1 MLKEHIKKDLVKR
14 INDWDLKNESSILSV
29 SERQEK
35 LSYELNLRSIIS
47 KEELKMKQKAREKQ
61 VVEGDGNTKYFHLK
75 AKGRR
80 RRIRI
85 HSLLQNGSIV
95 GGETELNKVATDY
108 YKELFGPSNISHI
121 RMGSLNMSQ
130 LDENDREFLISPFS
144 YDEIKLV
151 IHSLKHNS
159 APGPVVLPTEFFQSF

>member
-1 MLKEHIKKDLVKR
+1 
-14 INDWDLKNESSILSV
+14 
-29 SERQEK
+29 
-35 LSYELNLRSIIS
+35 
-47 KEELKMKQKAREKQ
+47 MKQITREKQ

-85 HSLLQNGSIV
+85 HSLGSVV

-121 RMGSLNMSQ
+121 RMGNLNMSQ
-130 LDENDREFLISPFS
+130 LDENGREFLISPFS

-151 IHSLKHNS
+151 IDSLKHNS
-159 APGPVVLPTEFFQSF
+159 TLGPDGLPAEFFQSF